1 MNRCADP
8 EIFLGG
14 GGSKGNISL
23 EVNLKKILFSGGGGG
38 PRPLKPP
45 FKSTHE
51 V

>member
-1 MNRCADP
+1 MYQRADP

-14 GGSKGNISL
+14 GGSKGNILL
-23 EVNLKKILFSGGGGG
+23 EVNLKKLHFPGGGG